1 MRPLRGQCLAG
12 FAGTLMD
19 LIGIQEALAKSGLD
33 GWLLYDFRGSNPIA
47 RSVIGFDESQI
58 GTRRWFYLIP
68 AAGEPV
74 AILHVIE
81 PHATRGAPG
90 KTVLYRS
97 WKELEALL
105 REHLDGKRRVAM
117 EYSPG
122 AAIPYVSRVDAGTI
136 EMVRA
141 AGPEVVSS
149 ADFVQLFEAVW
160 TKEQK
165 GLHDRA
171 ALGCLAAKDAAFTL
185 IRERLAAGVRVTESE
200 VQALIARRFAEEG
213 LYTHHPCIVAVNDH
227 ASDPHFETAA
237 GPSDRAIVKGD
248 LVLIDFWAKVANDP
262 RAVYYDATWMAY
274 CGQDVPAK
282 MREVWETVRGAR
294 DAAIEFVTREVAA
307 GTTVRGAD
315 VDDVSR
321 AFIEARGYGPYFLH
335 RTGHSIG
342 YEVHGNGVNIDNLET
357 RDSRT
362 LVPGVCFSIEPGV
375 YLKGEFGVR
384 SEVDVYLGENG
395 PEVTGGPIQ
404 EHVIPILGI

>member
-1 MRPLRGQCLAG
+1 
-12 FAGTLMD
+12 MD
-19 LIGIQEALAKSGLD
+19 LIGIQKALATDGID

-68 AAGEPV
+68 AQGEPV

-81 PHATRGAPG
+81 PHATKGAPG
-90 KTVLYRS
+90 KTVFYRS
-97 WKELEALL
+97 WKELAALL
-105 REHLDGKRRVAM
+105 REHLAGKRRVAM

-141 AGPEVVSS
+141 AGPEVVTS
-149 ADFVQLFEAVW
+149 ADLVQLFEAVW

-165 GLHDRA
+165 ALHDRA
-171 ALGCLAAKDAAFTL
+171 ATGCLAAKDAAFAL
-185 IRERLAAGVRVTESE
+185 IRERLAAGARVTESE
-200 VQALIARRFAEEG
+200 VQALIGRRFAEEG

-227 ASDPHFETAA
+227 ASDPHFETLS
-237 GPSDRAIVKGD
+237 GPKDRAIVKGD

-294 DAAIEFVTREVAA
+294 DAAVEFVTRSVAA
-307 GTTVRGAD
+307 GTTIRGAE

-321 AFIEARGYGPYFLH
+321 AFIEARGYGEYFLH

-357 RDSRT
+357 QDSRT
-362 LVPGVCFSIEPGV
+362 LIPGVCFSIEPGI
-375 YLKGEFGVR
+375 YLPEFGVR
-384 SEVDVYLGENG
+384 SEIDMYVGEG
-395 PEVTGGPIQ
+395 RAEVTGDIQ
-404 EHVIPILGI
+404 RELLLLA

>member
-1 MRPLRGQCLAG
+1 
-12 FAGTLMD
+12 MD
-19 LIGIQEALAKSGLD
+19 LIGIQNALAKSGID

-68 AAGEPV
+68 AEGEPV

-105 REHLDGKRRVAM
+105 REHLRARRRVAM

-149 ADFVQLFEAVW
+149 ADLVQLFEAVW

-165 GLHDRA
+165 ELHDRA
-171 ALGCLAAKDAAFTL
+171 ARGCLAAKDAAFAL
-185 IRERLAAGVRVTESE
+185 IRERLAAGAGVTESE
-200 VQALIARRFAEEG
+200 VQALIGRRFAEEG
-213 LYTHHPCIVAVNDH
+213 LYSHHPCIVAVNDH
-227 ASDPHFETAA
+227 ASDPHFETGA
-237 GPSDRAIVKGD
+237 GPNDRKVAKGD

-274 CGQDVPAK
+274 CGTDVPPK
-282 MREVWETVRGAR
+282 MREVWEAVRGAR
-294 DAAIEFVTREVAA
+294 DAAVEFVTRSIGA
-307 GTTVRGAD
+307 GTTIRGAE
-315 VDDVSR
+315 VDDVAR
-321 AFIEARGYGPYFLH
+321 AFIEDRGYGPYFLH

-375 YLKGEFGVR
+375 YLPEFGVR
-384 SEVDVYLGENG
+384 SEIDMYVGEG
-395 PEVTGGPIQ
+395 YAEVTGDIQ
-404 EHVIPILGI
+404 RELLLLA